1 MNDSSGFT
9 KRAMKGTSKSSP
21 IIHQDFIDSLYSGT
35 LKQTDERNLKFQNKL
50 KHMTVQSVKK
60 HALNN
65 IYTKMTVLD
74 NGVTVE
80 PLSKNGEYI

>member
-1 MNDSSGFT
+1 MIDQSGFT

-21 IIHQDFIDSLYSGT
+21 IVHQDFLDSLYNGT
-35 LKQTDERNLKFQNKL
+35 MKLSDERNLKFQKPLN
-50 KHMTVQSVKK
+50 HMTVQSVKK
-60 HALNN
+60 YALNN

-80 PLSKNGEYI
+80 PLRKNGEYI